1 MEIHGL
7 KITKSIEEL
16 RNSFY
21 HQQLGQK
28 MCAAF
33 VAQQQ
38 GTKID
43 TALKKVVEPVGDLW
57 LVIAEFARH
66 ACSIETGVDRPSQ
79 PFGPTTSS
87 IM

>member
-1 MEIHGL
+1 MEIHGIE
-7 KITKSIEEL
+7 ITKSLEEL
-16 RNSFY
+16 RTSPY

-33 VAQQQ
+33 IAQQQ
-38 GTKID
+38 GTKVD

-57 LVIAEFARH
+57 LVIAEFARNG
-66 ACSIETGVDRPSQ
+66 CSIEPDIDVLDQ
-79 PFGPTTSS
+79 PFGPTRSS